1 MFPLNSVDGDMQC
14 VDVTIVDD
22 GCLEPSEN
30 FTVSL
35 SNLIST
41 GLASIGTPSSAVVN
55 LADSTGTGNKAV
67 QLIFKYTSVGS
78 EIVEKL
84 YCTSQKCGAPLRHRC
99 NSLQVR
105 GPVYYIVH
113 ST

>member
-1 MFPLNSVDGDMQC
+1 MFPLNSVNGDVQC

-55 LADSTGTGNKAV
+55 LADSTGTRNKAV
-67 QLIFKYTSVGS
+67 QLICKYMFVGS
-78 EIVEKL
+78 EIV
-84 YCTSQKCGAPLRHRC
+84 
-99 NSLQVR
+99 
-105 GPVYYIVH
+105 
-113 ST
+113 

>member
-14 VDVTIVDD
+14 VEVTMADD

-55 LADSTGTGNKAV
+55 LADNTGTRNKAV
-67 QLIFKYTSVGS
+67 QLICKDMFVGS
-78 EIVEKL
+78 EIV
-84 YCTSQKCGAPLRHRC
+84 
-99 NSLQVR
+99 
-105 GPVYYIVH
+105 
-113 ST
+113 